1 MLFASSID
9 MFRTKD
15 RILKEGTCP
24 YTPREI
30 PAYCKAGNSTI
41 QEQYFKDEHIE
52 ITIIII
58 IILLKTLFQ
67 EATHLI

>member
-1 MLFASSID
+1 

-15 RILKEGTCP
+15 RRLKEGTCP
-24 YTPREI
+24 YNPREN
-30 PAYCKAGNSTI
+30 PAYSKAGNSTI